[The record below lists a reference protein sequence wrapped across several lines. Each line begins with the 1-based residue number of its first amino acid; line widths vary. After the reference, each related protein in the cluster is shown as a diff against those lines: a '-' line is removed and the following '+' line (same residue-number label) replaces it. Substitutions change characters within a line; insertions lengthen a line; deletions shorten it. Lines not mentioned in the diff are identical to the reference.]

1 LLEVTPHV
9 TPDNRISMDIVIE
22 KNDVLNF
29 VEGVPVISTNEAT
42 TQLLVN
48 DGDTIVIGGII
59 KSTST
64 KEKNAFPGLHKI
76 PVLGWLFQSN
86 LEDTDD
92 NELLIFMNPENR
104 PIGTALAVNDLL
116 SPDVCTR
123 DDIFQH
129 GGHTF

>member
-1 LLEVTPHV
+1 MLEVTPHV
-9 TPDNRISMDIVIE
+9 TPDNRISMDIKIE
-22 KNDVLNF
+22 KNDVTGF
-29 VEGVPVISTNEAT
+29 VDGVPVISTNEAT

-64 KEKNAFPGLHKI
+64 TEKNAFPGLHKI

-92 NELLIFMNPENR
+92 NELLIFMNPKIVQLEQR
-104 PIGTALAVNDLL
+104 
-116 SPDVCTR
+116 
-123 DDIFQH
+123 
-129 GGHTF
+129 